1 MLDKQ
6 RLRTFVLGGLAGAL
20 AGILFAPRSGKELR
34 GTITSR
40 AGEARERGRE
50 TYFDAQERMQE
61 RVSRVS
67 ERPSRSGE
75 PAAETH
81 VFQDDATEPL
91 PYLEPAAPGLEPEP
105 LVDPSTE
112 VSSGPAPLRDVSWD
126 APRSAPRDVPE
137 EEPGP
142 VSAED
147 PEELRRRIQE
157 TRSRLRARLEG
168 TGDTPEDPNV

>member
-67 ERPSRSGE
+67 ERPPRSGE

-81 VFQDDATEPL
+81 AFGDDPTKPV
-91 PYLEPAAPGLEPEP
+91 PYLEPAALELEPGS
-105 LVDPSTE
+105 LVDPPTGGA
-112 VSSGPAPLRDVSWD
+112 SGPAPLRDVSWD
-126 APRSAPRDVPE
+126 APRSAPRGVPE
-137 EEPGP
+137 GDPGK
-142 VSAED
+142 VSTED

-168 TGDTPEDPNV
+168 AGDTPEDPNV

>member
-1 MLDKQ
+1 MCGMLDKQ

-67 ERPSRSGE
+67 ERPPRSGE
-75 PAAETH
+75 SAAETH
-81 VFQDDATEPL
+81 AFRDDATEPL
-91 PYLEPAAPGLEPEP
+91 PHLEPGPF
-105 LVDPSTE
+105 VDPSKG
-112 VSSGPAPLRDVSWD
+112 VSSGSAPLRDVSWD
-126 APRSAPRDVPE
+126 APRSTLRDVPE
-137 EEPGP
+137 GEPGLD
-142 VSAED
+142 SAED
-147 PEELRRRIQE
+147 SEELRRRIQE

-168 TGDTPEDPNV
+168 AGDTPEDPNV